1 MVRGEWIY
9 TQNGYRPFLE
19 YRGCTADC
27 KLLCEGREIDLPLR
41 KRHRSSIQSKEAA
54 HVGGIM
60 KALRVTMPDGSSW
73 DVPISV
79 IYENWWAYYKDKD
92 DVEFEDFD
100 DSDCIDWSANNM
112 NWSDV
117 KDHARM
123 VEVPDEVDYEDGWA
137 NGDREVIE
145 F

>member
-1 MVRGEWIY
+1 
-9 TQNGYRPFLE
+9 
-19 YRGCTADC
+19 
-27 KLLCEGREIDLPLR
+27 
-41 KRHRSSIQSKEAA
+41 
-54 HVGGIM
+54 M